1 MNDSNEKRILL
12 GKKIRHYRELAEMS
26 QEELAQKAGYKS
38 KSSIAKIEAGLAR
51 TPAYK
56 LIEIAS
62 ALGVMVTEF
71 LEGQGSTPAPAP
83 ALEAPQYVAV
93 EDEENSG
100 DRLQHIL
107 LMLAQMNDKQIKKA
121 ESLLSTFFEEN

>member
-83 ALEAPQYVAV
+83 APQYVAV